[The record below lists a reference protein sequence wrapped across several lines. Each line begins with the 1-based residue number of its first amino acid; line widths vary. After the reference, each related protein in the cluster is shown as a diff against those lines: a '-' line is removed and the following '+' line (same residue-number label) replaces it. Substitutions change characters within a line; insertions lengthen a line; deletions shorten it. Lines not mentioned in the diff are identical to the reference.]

1 MSRSRVIT
9 AGIAVAAGVSIGI
22 CRHLIRR
29 SFEARHAGRFPVSA
43 DGVVLGAES
52 IALDGSET
60 HAVLLLHGFNDTP
73 QSLAYLAAALHAA
86 GWTVRVPLLPGHG
99 RDLEAMSRGRARTWL
114 AGARAAFR
122 ELRATHETV
131 VLCGQSMGAAL
142 AVQLAAETPDA
153 PALVLLAPFIGVPP
167 RLSLKFAASW
177 IPQAVIPYRVST
189 GGERSIHDPE
199 ARGRTLGVGVVT
211 ARVLHEL
218 QKVARRAEAALLL
231 VRAPTLYLQSL
242 EDNRVRAADAERNFS
257 RLGSDARV
265 QRWLH
270 GCGHIIAADYC
281 RADVARQTIE
291 WIVRWTENEVTR

>member
-1 MSRSRVIT
+1 
-9 AGIAVAAGVSIGI
+9 
-22 CRHLIRR
+22 
-29 SFEARHAGRFPVSA
+29 
-43 DGVVLGAES
+43 
-52 IALDGSET
+52 
-60 HAVLLLHGFNDTP
+60 
-73 QSLAYLAAALHAA
+73 
-86 GWTVRVPLLPGHG
+86 
-99 RDLEAMSRGRARTWL
+99 
-114 AGARAAFR
+114 
-122 ELRATHETV
+122 
-131 VLCGQSMGAAL
+131 MGAAL
-142 AVQLAAETPDA
+142 AAQLAAETPDV

-177 IPQAVIPYRVST
+177 IPQVVIPYRVST

-218 QKVARRAEAALLL
+218 QKVARGAEAALPF
-231 VRAPTLYLQSL
+231 VQAPTLYLQSL

-265 QRWLH
+265 QQWLH

-291 WIVRWTENEVTR
+291 WIVRWTENEATR